1 MPARRP
7 DRPAKTERGARPGR
21 AQLPAAKRRGQLVAE
36 AAALL
41 TERGAA
47 GVEFQ
52 DLARRAGVTRPTV
65 YRAFPSRHALFAAVL
80 SDFVT
85 ELDQRYRVALIT
97 TLGAELPVVVR
108 AFIDASC
115 ETIEQKGAGAWQL
128 LDARGA
134 DPELA
139 RLGASFEERL
149 LSPWLPRVAE
159 LTGLSELGALIE
171 MRTLVAAGRAALDFW
186 IEGRI
191 ERGAAAAHATRAV
204 CALITAFAAPSGE
217 PSEHFRAGVRTLE
230 RGRRLPRPAP
240 RAKPTPDAPV
250 RAKAARAKR
259 SRR

>member
-1 MPARRP
+1 MPPRRA
-7 DRPAKTERGARPGR
+7 DRTTRTDRAAKPGR
-21 AQLPAAKRRGQLVAE
+21 VQLPAAKRRGQLVAV

-80 SDFVT
+80 SDFVA
-85 ELDQRYRVALIT
+85 ELDRRYRVALIT

-134 DPELA
+134 DPELV
-139 RLGASFEERL
+139 RLGASLEERL

-191 ERGAAAAHATRAV
+191 ERGAAAAQATRAV

-217 PSEHFRAGVRTLE
+217 PLEQFRAG
-230 RGRRLPRPAP
+230 PA
-240 RAKPTPDAPV
+240 

-259 SRR
+259 SRG

>member
-1 MPARRP
+1 MAPRRSDRRARTDSAAEPR
-7 DRPAKTERGARPGR
+7 R
-21 AQLPAAKRRGQLVAE
+21 AQLPAAKRRGQLVAV

-80 SDFVT
+80 SDFVAD
-85 ELDQRYRVALIT
+85 LDQRYRVALIT

-134 DPELA
+134 DPELT
-139 RLGASFEERL
+139 RLGASLEERL

-191 ERGAAAAHATRAV
+191 EKEAAAAQATRAV
-204 CALITAFAAPSGE
+204 CALITSFAAPSGE
-217 PSEHFRAGVRTLE
+217 AVEHFRAGVPTPK
-230 RGRRLPRPAP
+230 RGRRLPRPP
-240 RAKPTPDAPV
+240 PLAKQTPDAPV
-250 RAKAARAKR
+250 RAKATRARR
-259 SRR
+259 SRG

>member
-1 MPARRP
+1 V
-7 DRPAKTERGARPGR
+7 
-21 AQLPAAKRRGQLVAE
+21 AAG
-36 AAALL
+36 LL
-41 TERGAA
+41 TERGVA

-65 YRAFPSRHALFAAVL
+65 YRAFPSRHALFAAIL
-80 SDFVT
+80 SDFVA
-85 ELDQRYRVALIT
+85 ELDRRYRLALIT

-108 AFIDASC
+108 AFIEASC
-115 ETIEQKGAGAWQL
+115 DTIELKGAGAWQL

-139 RLGASFEERL
+139 RLGANLEERL

-191 ERGAAAAHATRAV
+191 ERGAAAAQATRAV
-204 CALITAFAAPSGE
+204 CALITSFAAPAGE
-217 PSEHFRAGVRTLE
+217 PLDQFRSGARTPE
-230 RGRRLPRPAP
+230 RARRSPRPVPQAKRPPAAP
-240 RAKPTPDAPV
+240 ARAS
-250 RAKAARAKR
+250 AARSKR
-259 SRR
+259 SRG